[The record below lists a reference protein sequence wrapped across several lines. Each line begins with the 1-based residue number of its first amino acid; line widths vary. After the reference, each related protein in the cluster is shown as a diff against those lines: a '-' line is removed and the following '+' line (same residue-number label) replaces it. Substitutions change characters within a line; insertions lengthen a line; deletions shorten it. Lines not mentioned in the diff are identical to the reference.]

1 VDGKRQHCACPG
13 PGSVGSL
20 MSGAPTSAELPP
32 TMPDAGPNT
41 GPNNDPKP
49 KRGRAGKTGKS
60 AREPMPPGFWV
71 VWTTVVIDL
80 IGFGIAIP
88 VLNPFARELGS
99 TPVMIGFIGAAFS
112 LAQFVVA
119 PMLGRL
125 SDRIGRKPVLV
136 LSLAGTAI
144 GSLATGLATA
154 PWMLMAARAFDGA
167 SGATLGVA
175 QAAVADIAPP
185 RRRAALL
192 GMLGAAF
199 GIGFTIGPAIS
210 GVAVLLGGR
219 RAPFFVA
226 AAMAAANAVATVM
239 RFPNTKTL
247 RNQADVGLT
256 DADLARELVSA
267 DGASTVSAS
276 TVAASADGVS
286 VDGVSVDGV
295 SPGGAVSLARTWREN
310 GLPLLI
316 VIGGMTTLAF
326 TMFEQMFALYGEDR
340 IGFTKS
346 SAPWAFVII
355 GIVVSVVQGGLI
367 RPAIAAIGE
376 RTLLLGG
383 TVAVGLGLAL
393 VSVTRSWPM
402 LIPVLVLLSLGQGF
416 ASPTMQATMTNAI
429 SADVRGELLGVV
441 ARWGSLARVA
451 GPIFGGFLF
460 QKIGKESPFL
470 LGASLYAVSFLLL
483 FRSSRVHSAPP
494 GVSSRQS

>member
-1 VDGKRQHCACPG
+1 
-13 PGSVGSL
+13 
-20 MSGAPTSAELPP
+20 M
-32 TMPDAGPNT
+32 
-41 GPNNDPKP
+41 
-49 KRGRAGKTGKS
+49 
-60 AREPMPPGFWV
+60 
-71 VWTTVVIDL
+71 WTTVVIDL

-88 VLNPFARELGS
+88 VLNPFARQLGS
-99 TPVMIGFIGAAFS
+99 TPLMIGFIGAAFS

-125 SDRIGRKPVLV
+125 SDRIGRKPVLI

-226 AAMAAANAVATVM
+226 AAMAAANGVATVV

-247 RNQADVGLT
+247 HDR
-256 DADLARELVSA
+256 LAIETSDRSAAIGSLGEAFAYA
-267 DGASTVSAS
+267 DGI
-276 TVAASADGVS
+276 
-286 VDGVSVDGV
+286 
-295 SPGGAVSLARTWREN
+295 SPGGDVKLAKTWREN
-310 GLPLLI
+310 GLPVLI
-316 VIGGMTTLAF
+316 VIGGITTLAF

-355 GIVVSVVQGGLI
+355 GIVVSVVQGGLL
-367 RPAIAAIGE
+367 RPAIAAVGE
-376 RTLLLGG
+376 KKLLLGG
-383 TVAVGLGLAL
+383 TVAVGLSLAL
-393 VSVTRSWPM
+393 VSVTRSW
-402 LIPVLVLLSLGQGF
+402 LVLVPVLVLLSLGQGF

-451 GPIFGGFLF
+451 GPILGGFLF
-460 QKIGKESPFL
+460 QKVGKGSPFL
-470 LGASLYAVSFLLL
+470 VGAALYAVSVLVLSG
-483 FRSSRVHSAPP
+483 RSRVERE
-494 GVSSRQS
+494 VSPKVP

>member
-1 VDGKRQHCACPG
+1 
-13 PGSVGSL
+13 
-20 MSGAPTSAELPP
+20 MSGFPTSAETPPLP
-32 TMPDAGPNT
+32 TSEAGT
-41 GPNNDPKP
+41 LMASRA
-49 KRGRAGKTGKS
+49 KRGKPGRPGRPGKS
-60 AREPMPPGFWV
+60 EREPLPAGFWV

-88 VLNPFARELGS
+88 VLNPFARELGA
-99 TPVMIGFIGAAFS
+99 TPLTVGFIGAAFS

-125 SDRIGRKPVLV
+125 SDRIGRKPVLI
-136 LSLAGTAI
+136 LSLVGTAI
-144 GSLATGLATA
+144 GSMATGLATA

-226 AAMAAANAVATVM
+226 AAFAAVNAVATFV
-239 RFPNTKTL
+239 RFPNTKAL
-247 RNQADVGLT
+247 REQVLAD
-256 DADLARELVSA
+256 E
-267 DGASTVSAS
+267 GASGSLSGVAGPAGVWGDDISPAGTVQ
-276 TVAASADGVS
+276 
-286 VDGVSVDGV
+286 
-295 SPGGAVSLARTWREN
+295 LARTWREN
-310 GLPLLI
+310 GLPVLI
-316 VIGGMTTLAF
+316 VVGGLTTLGF

-367 RPAIAAIGE
+367 RPAVAAFGE
-376 RTLLLGG
+376 RKLLLGG
-383 TVAVGLGLAL
+383 TVAVGVGLAL
-393 VSVTRSWPM
+393 VSVTQSW
-402 LIPVLVLLSLGQGF
+402 LVLVPVLLLLATGQGF

-441 ARWGSLARVA
+441 GRWGSLARVA
-451 GPIFGGFLF
+451 GPVIGGFLF
-460 QKIGKESPFL
+460 QKVGKGSPFVV
-470 LGASLYAVSFLLL
+470 GALLYAVSVVVLSRR
-483 FRSSRVHSAPP
+483 FRAR
-494 GVSSRQS
+494 

>member
-1 VDGKRQHCACPG
+1 MPPSGFEAEQSKRGPGRKKRQGNRA
-13 PGSVGSL
+13 
-20 MSGAPTSAELPP
+20 
-32 TMPDAGPNT
+32 
-41 GPNNDPKP
+41 KP
-49 KRGRAGKTGKS
+49 E
-60 AREPMPPGFWV
+60 REPLPAGFWV

-88 VLNPFARELGS
+88 VLNPFARQLGS
-99 TPVMIGFIGAAFS
+99 TPLTIGFIGAAFS

-119 PMLGRL
+119 PTLGRL

-136 LSLAGTAI
+136 LSLVGTAI

-210 GVAVLLGGR
+210 GVAVWLGGR

-226 AAMAAANAVATVM
+226 AAMAAANAVATVV
-239 RFPNTKTL
+239 RFPNAKAL
-247 RNQADVGLT
+247 
-256 DADLARELVSA
+256 RELSEV
-267 DGASTVSAS
+267 ASTDSV
-276 TVAASADGVS
+276 GVRPEWS
-286 VDGVSVDGV
+286 VDGEPVSHVDADGISPVRGV
-295 SPGGAVSLARTWREN
+295 QLARTWREN
-310 GLPLLI
+310 GLPALI
-316 VIGGMTTLAF
+316 AIGGITTLAF

-340 IGFTKS
+340 IGFKKS

-367 RPAIAAIGE
+367 RPTLAALGE
-376 RTLLLGG
+376 RKLLLGSMV
-383 TVAVGLGLAL
+383 TVGLGLGL
-393 VSVTRSWPM
+393 VGVTRSW
-402 LIPVLVLLSLGQGF
+402 LALVPVLVLLSVGQGF

-429 SADVRGELLGVV
+429 SAEVRGELLGVV

-451 GPIFGGFLF
+451 GPIVGGFLF
-460 QKIGKESPFL
+460 QKIGKGSPFL
-470 LGASLYAVSFLLL
+470 LGAALYAVSVVMLMG
-483 FRSSRVHSAPP
+483 RSRVHTVRT
-494 GVSSRQS
+494 GSSPS

>member
-1 VDGKRQHCACPG
+1 
-13 PGSVGSL
+13 
-20 MSGAPTSAELPP
+20 M
-32 TMPDAGPNT
+32 
-41 GPNNDPKP
+41 
-49 KRGRAGKTGKS
+49 
-60 AREPMPPGFWV
+60 

-88 VLNPFARELGS
+88 VLNPFARKLGA
-99 TPVMIGFIGAAFS
+99 TPLTVGFIGAAFS

-125 SDRIGRKPVLV
+125 SDRIGRKPVLI
-136 LSLAGTAI
+136 LSLVGTAI
-144 GSLATGLATA
+144 GSFATGLATA
-154 PWMLMAARAFDGA
+154 PWMLMAARALDGA

-226 AAMAAANAVATVM
+226 AAFAAANAVATFV
-239 RFPNTKTL
+239 RFPNTKAL
-247 RNQADVGLT
+247 REQV
-256 DADLARELVSA
+256 LAAEGKSESGSLSFA
-267 DGASTVSAS
+267 
-276 TVAASADGVS
+276 GVS
-286 VDGVSVDGV
+286 VDDV
-295 SPGGAVSLARTWREN
+295 SPVGSVQLARTWREN
-310 GLPLLI
+310 GLPVLI
-316 VIGGMTTLAF
+316 VVGGLTTLAF

-355 GIVVSVVQGGLI
+355 GVVVSVVQGGLI
-367 RPAIAAIGE
+367 RPAIAAFGE
-376 RTLLLGG
+376 RKLLLGG
-383 TVAVGLGLAL
+383 TVAVGVGLAL
-393 VSVTRSWPM
+393 VSVTQSWLV
-402 LIPVLVLLSLGQGF
+402 LIPVLLLLATGQGF

-451 GPIFGGFLF
+451 GPVIGGFLF
-460 QKIGKESPFL
+460 QKVGKGSPFL
-470 LGASLYAVSFLLL
+470 VGALLFAVSVMVLSR
-483 FRSSRVHSAPP
+483 RSSAR
-494 GVSSRQS
+494 

>member
-1 VDGKRQHCACPG
+1 
-13 PGSVGSL
+13 
-20 MSGAPTSAELPP
+20 MSGAPTSAETPP
-32 TMPDAGPNT
+32 SPVAPSAPGS
-41 GPNNDPKP
+41 
-49 KRGRAGKTGKS
+49 KRGRSNKAGKPE
-60 AREPMPPGFWV
+60 REPLPAGFWV

-88 VLNPFARELGS
+88 VLNPFARQLGS
-99 TPVMIGFIGAAFS
+99 TPLMIGFIGAAFS

-125 SDRIGRKPVLV
+125 SDRIGRKPVLI
-136 LSLAGTAI
+136 LSLAGTAV

-226 AAMAAANAVATVM
+226 AAIAAANGIATVV

-247 RNQADVGLT
+247 HDRLTIESADKSADKSAAIGSLGGLT
-256 DADLARELVSA
+256 FA
-267 DGASTVSAS
+267 DGI
-276 TVAASADGVS
+276 
-286 VDGVSVDGV
+286 
-295 SPGGAVSLARTWREN
+295 SPGGELKLAKTWREN
-310 GLPLLI
+310 GLPVLI
-316 VIGGMTTLAF
+316 VIGGITTLAF

-355 GIVVSVVQGGLI
+355 GIVVSVVQGGLL
-367 RPAIAAIGE
+367 RPAIAAAGE
-376 RTLLLGG
+376 RKLLLGG
-383 TVAVGLGLAL
+383 TVAVGLSLAL
-393 VSVTRSWPM
+393 VSVTRSWPV
-402 LIPVLVLLSLGQGF
+402 LVPVLVLLSLGQGF

-451 GPIFGGFLF
+451 GPILGGFLF
-460 QKIGKESPFL
+460 QKVGKGSPFL
-470 LGASLYAVSFLLL
+470 VGAALYAVSVLVLSG
-483 FRSSRVHSAPP
+483 RSRVERE
-494 GVSSRQS
+494 VSPKVR

>member
-1 VDGKRQHCACPG
+1 
-13 PGSVGSL
+13 
-20 MSGAPTSAELPP
+20 M
-32 TMPDAGPNT
+32 
-41 GPNNDPKP
+41 
-49 KRGRAGKTGKS
+49 
-60 AREPMPPGFWV
+60 

-88 VLNPFARELGS
+88 VLNPFARQLGS
-99 TPVMIGFIGAAFS
+99 TPLMIGFIGAAFS

-125 SDRIGRKPVLV
+125 SDRIGRKPVLI

-226 AAMAAANAVATVM
+226 AAMAAANGVATVV

-247 RNQADVGLT
+247 HDR
-256 DADLARELVSA
+256 LAIETSDRSA
-267 DGASTVSAS
+267 DRSAAIGS
-276 TVAASADGVS
+276 LEEAFAHADGI
-286 VDGVSVDGV
+286 
-295 SPGGAVSLARTWREN
+295 SPGGEVKLAKTWREN
-310 GLPLLI
+310 GLPVLI
-316 VIGGMTTLAF
+316 VIGGITTLAF

-355 GIVVSVVQGGLI
+355 GIVVSVVQGGLL
-367 RPAIAAIGE
+367 RLAIAAVGE
-376 RTLLLGG
+376 KKLLLGG
-383 TVAVGLGLAL
+383 TVAVGLSLAL
-393 VSVTRSWPM
+393 VSVTRSW
-402 LIPVLVLLSLGQGF
+402 LVLVPVLVLLSLGQGF

-451 GPIFGGFLF
+451 GPILGGFLF
-460 QKIGKESPFL
+460 QKVGKGSPFL
-470 LGASLYAVSFLLL
+470 VGAALYAVSVLVLSG
-483 FRSSRVHSAPP
+483 RSRDKEDDPQ
-494 GVSSRQS
+494 GL

>member
-1 VDGKRQHCACPG
+1 
-13 PGSVGSL
+13 
-20 MSGAPTSAELPP
+20 MSGAPTSAKKPP
-32 TMPDAGPNT
+32 TTPNI
-41 GPNNDPKP
+41 DPKLDRTP
-49 KRGRAGKTGKS
+49 AKPGKS
-60 AREPMPPGFWV
+60 EREPLPAGFWV

-99 TPVMIGFIGAAFS
+99 TPLTIGFIGAAFS

-125 SDRIGRKPVLV
+125 SDRIGRKPVLIM
-136 LSLAGTAI
+136 SLVGTAI

-226 AAMAAANAVATVM
+226 AAMAAANAVATVV
-239 RFPNTKTL
+239 RFPNTKAL
-247 RNQADVGLT
+247 HDRLVAEAEADGLT
-256 DADLARELVSA
+256 GAFSA
-267 DGASTVSAS
+267 DN
-276 TVAASADGVS
+276 
-286 VDGVSVDGV
+286 V
-295 SPGGAVSLARTWREN
+295 SPVGAVQLARTWREN

-316 VIGGMTTLAF
+316 VIGAITTLAF

-367 RPAIAAIGE
+367 RPAIASVGE
-376 RTLLLGG
+376 RKLLLGG
-383 TVAVGLGLAL
+383 TAAVGLGLAL
-393 VSVTRSWPM
+393 VGVTRSWPV
-402 LIPVLVLLSLGQGF
+402 LVPVLVLLALGQGF

-429 SADVRGELLGVV
+429 SAEVRGGLLGVV

-451 GPIFGGFLF
+451 GPILGGFLF
-460 QKIGKESPFL
+460 QKIGKSSPFL
-470 LGASLYAVSFLLL
+470 VGAGLYAVCMLTLMG
-483 FRSSRVHSAPP
+483 RSRVHTAPT
-494 GVSSRQS
+494 GTSSS

>member
-1 VDGKRQHCACPG
+1 
-13 PGSVGSL
+13 
-20 MSGAPTSAELPP
+20 
-32 TMPDAGPNT
+32 MPA
-41 GPNNDPKP
+41 
-49 KRGRAGKTGKS
+49 
-60 AREPMPPGFWV
+60 GFWV

-88 VLNPFARELGS
+88 VLNPFARQLGS
-99 TPVMIGFIGAAFS
+99 TPLMIGFIGAAFS

-226 AAMAAANAVATVM
+226 AAMAAANAVATVV
-239 RFPNTKTL
+239 RFPSTKTL
-247 RNQADVGLT
+247 QARLT
-256 DADLARELVSA
+256 VDAETGDRPR
-267 DGASTVSAS
+267 DGSHG
-276 TVAASADGVS
+276 ADGVS
-286 VDGVSVDGV
+286 PV
-295 SPGGAVSLARTWREN
+295 GAVTLARTWREN
-310 GLPLLI
+310 GLPVLI
-316 VIGGMTTLAF
+316 VIGGITTLAF

-355 GIVVSVVQGGLI
+355 GVVVSVVQGGLI
-367 RPAIAAIGE
+367 RPAIAAVGE
-376 RTLLLGG
+376 RKLLLGG

-393 VSVTRSWPM
+393 VSVTRSWWM
-402 LIPVLVLLSLGQGF
+402 LVPVLILLSLGQGF

-441 ARWGSLARVA
+441 ARWGSLARVV
-451 GPIFGGFLF
+451 GPIVGGFLF
-460 QKIGKESPFL
+460 QKIGKGAPFL
-470 LGASLYAVSFLLL
+470 VGAGLYAVSVVILSG
-483 FRSSRVHSAPP
+483 RARVHTART
-494 GVSSRQS
+494 GTSSL

>member
-1 VDGKRQHCACPG
+1 
-13 PGSVGSL
+13 
-20 MSGAPTSAELPP
+20 
-32 TMPDAGPNT
+32 MPA
-41 GPNNDPKP
+41 
-49 KRGRAGKTGKS
+49 
-60 AREPMPPGFWV
+60 GFWV

-88 VLNPFARELGS
+88 VLNPFARQLGS
-99 TPVMIGFIGAAFS
+99 TPLMIGFIGAAFS

-276 TVAASADGVS
+276 TASASADGVS
-286 VDGVSVDGV
+286 ADGI

-310 GLPLLI
+310 GLPLLV
-316 VIGGMTTLAF
+316 VIGGITTLAF

-367 RPAIAAIGE
+367 KPAIAAVGE

-383 TVAVGLGLAL
+383 TVAVGFGLAL

-470 LGASLYAVSFLLL
+470 LGASLYAVSFFLL
-483 FRSSRVHSAPP
+483 FRNSRVRTAPP
-494 GVSSRQS
+494 GVSSERS

>member
-1 VDGKRQHCACPG
+1 
-13 PGSVGSL
+13 
-20 MSGAPTSAELPP
+20 MSAPHPSAETLPTPTSETASNPP
-32 TMPDAGPNT
+32 QTS
-41 GPNNDPKP
+41 
-49 KRGRAGKTGKS
+49 KRGKGGKPGK
-60 AREPMPPGFWV
+60 AEREVLPAGFWV

-88 VLNPFARELGS
+88 VLNPFARQLGA
-99 TPVMIGFIGAAFS
+99 TPLTVGFIGAAFS

-125 SDRIGRKPVLV
+125 SDRIGRKPVL
-136 LSLAGTAI
+136 LMSLVGTTV

-210 GVAVLLGGR
+210 GVAVVLGGR

-226 AAMAAANAVATVM
+226 AAFAAVNAVATYV
-239 RFPNTKTL
+239 RFPNTKLL
-247 RNQADVGLT
+247 REQL
-256 DADLARELVSA
+256 LAHEGGQSSVVSSS
-267 DGASTVSAS
+267 G
-276 TVAASADGVS
+276 GVS
-286 VDGVSVDGV
+286 TDGV
-295 SPGGAVSLARTWREN
+295 SPGGAERLARTWRGN
-310 GLPLLI
+310 GLPMLI
-316 VIGGMTTLAF
+316 VIGGITTLAF

-355 GIVVSVVQGGLI
+355 GVVVSVVQGGLI
-367 RPAIAAIGE
+367 RPAIAAVGE
-376 RTLLLGG
+376 RKLLLGG
-383 TVAVGLGLAL
+383 MVAVGLGLAL
-393 VSVTRSWPM
+393 VSVTRSW
-402 LIPVLVLLSLGQGF
+402 LVLVPVLVLLSVGQGF

-429 SADVRGELLGVV
+429 SAEVRGELLGVV

-451 GPIFGGFLF
+451 GPILGGFVF
-460 QKIGKESPFL
+460 QQIGKGAPFL
-470 LGASLYAVSFLLL
+470 VGAALYAVSVAALSVVLA
-483 FRSSRVHSAPP
+483 SSTSAR
-494 GVSSRQS
+494 GVSR

>member
-1 VDGKRQHCACPG
+1 
-13 PGSVGSL
+13 
-20 MSGAPTSAELPP
+20 M
-32 TMPDAGPNT
+32 
-41 GPNNDPKP
+41 
-49 KRGRAGKTGKS
+49 
-60 AREPMPPGFWV
+60 

-88 VLNPFARELGS
+88 VLNPFARQLGS
-99 TPVMIGFIGAAFS
+99 TPLMIGFIGAAFS

-125 SDRIGRKPVLV
+125 SDRIGRKPVLI

-226 AAMAAANAVATVM
+226 AAMAAANGVATVV

-247 RNQADVGLT
+247 HDR
-256 DADLARELVSA
+256 LAIETSDRSA
-267 DGASTVSAS
+267 DRSAAIGS
-276 TVAASADGVS
+276 LEEAFAHADGI
-286 VDGVSVDGV
+286 
-295 SPGGAVSLARTWREN
+295 SPGGEVKLAKTWREN
-310 GLPLLI
+310 GLPVLI
-316 VIGGMTTLAF
+316 VIGGITTLAF

-355 GIVVSVVQGGLI
+355 GIVVSVVQGGLL
-367 RPAIAAIGE
+367 RPAIAAVGE
-376 RTLLLGG
+376 KKLLLGG
-383 TVAVGLGLAL
+383 TVAVGLSLAL
-393 VSVTRSWPM
+393 VSVTRSW
-402 LIPVLVLLSLGQGF
+402 LVLVPVLVLLSLGQGF

-451 GPIFGGFLF
+451 GPILGGFLF
-460 QKIGKESPFL
+460 QKVGKGSPFL
-470 LGASLYAVSFLLL
+470 VGAALYAVSVLVLSG
-483 FRSSRVHSAPP
+483 RSRDKEDDPQ
-494 GVSSRQS
+494 GL

>member
-1 VDGKRQHCACPG
+1 MSLSPATAEMPPSASEAEQSKRGPGRQKGQGKRA
-13 PGSVGSL
+13 
-20 MSGAPTSAELPP
+20 
-32 TMPDAGPNT
+32 
-41 GPNNDPKP
+41 
-49 KRGRAGKTGKS
+49 KS
-60 AREPMPPGFWV
+60 EREPMPAGFWV

-88 VLNPFARELGS
+88 VLNPFARQLGS
-99 TPVMIGFIGAAFS
+99 TPLTIGFIGAAFS

-119 PMLGRL
+119 PTLGRL

-136 LSLAGTAI
+136 LSLVGTAI

-226 AAMAAANAVATVM
+226 AAMATANAVATVV
-239 RFPNTKTL
+239 RFPNAKAL
-247 RNQADVGLT
+247 
-256 DADLARELVSA
+256 RELSKV
-267 DGASTVSAS
+267 ASTDSAGVRS
-276 TVAASADGVS
+276 SEGSFDGKPAASLD
-286 VDGVSVDGV
+286 VDGI
-295 SPGGAVSLARTWREN
+295 SPVRGMQLARTWREN
-310 GLPLLI
+310 GLPALI
-316 VIGGMTTLAF
+316 AIGGITTLAF

-340 IGFTKS
+340 IGFKKS

-367 RPAIAAIGE
+367 RPTLAAVGE
-376 RTLLLGG
+376 RKLLLGSMV
-383 TVAVGLGLAL
+383 TVGLGLGL
-393 VSVTRSWPM
+393 VSVTRSW
-402 LIPVLVLLSLGQGF
+402 LALVPVLVLLSVGQGF

-429 SADVRGELLGVV
+429 SAEVRGELLGVV

-451 GPIFGGFLF
+451 GPVVGGFLF
-460 QKIGKESPFL
+460 QKIGKGSPFL
-470 LGASLYAVSFLLL
+470 LGAALYGVSVVVLMG
-483 FRSSRVHSAPP
+483 RSRVHTVRT
-494 GVSSRQS
+494 GSSSSSSSSS

>member
-1 VDGKRQHCACPG
+1 
-13 PGSVGSL
+13 
-20 MSGAPTSAELPP
+20 MSGAPTSAKKPP
-32 TMPDAGPNT
+32 TTPNI
-41 GPNNDPKP
+41 DPKLNRTP
-49 KRGRAGKTGKS
+49 AKPGKS
-60 AREPMPPGFWV
+60 EREPLPAGFWV

-99 TPVMIGFIGAAFS
+99 TPLTIGFIGAAFS

-125 SDRIGRKPVLV
+125 SDRIGRKPVLIM
-136 LSLAGTAI
+136 SLVGTAI

-226 AAMAAANAVATVM
+226 AAMAAANAVATVV
-239 RFPNTKTL
+239 RFPNTKAL
-247 RNQADVGLT
+247 HDRLVAEAEADGLT
-256 DADLARELVSA
+256 GAFSA
-267 DGASTVSAS
+267 DN
-276 TVAASADGVS
+276 
-286 VDGVSVDGV
+286 V
-295 SPGGAVSLARTWREN
+295 SPVGAVQLARTWREN

-316 VIGGMTTLAF
+316 VIGAITTLAF

-367 RPAIAAIGE
+367 RPAIASVGE
-376 RTLLLGG
+376 RKLLLGG
-383 TVAVGLGLAL
+383 TAAVGLGLAL
-393 VSVTRSWPM
+393 VGVTRSWPV
-402 LIPVLVLLSLGQGF
+402 LVPVLVLLALGQGF

-429 SADVRGELLGVV
+429 SAEVRGGLLGVV

-451 GPIFGGFLF
+451 GPILGGFLF
-460 QKIGKESPFL
+460 QKIGKSSPFL
-470 LGASLYAVSFLLL
+470 VGAGLYAVCMLTLMG
-483 FRSSRVHSAPP
+483 RSRVHTAPT
-494 GVSSRQS
+494 GTSSS